1 MQQKLKPLTSLTV
14 AQLFDENGMSRI
26 RYMQGYPRSYRF
38 DASKG
43 LLTLDGETAIT
54 TASNKT
60 FSFVPL
66 AYRIF
71 KDTLFNYQNM
81 KWLEVFFLNESMQ
94 LCSCLFHQYS
104 VQNFLDYAYKHLY
117 YSGCKVCEVLW
128 TVTPVE
134 KLNEKVGSKYHIA
147 QFSATPLSTSDIEA
161 IQTARTV
168 LSRIVRYE
176 TVTDDCETVASL
188 FYDMAQNVDLLQNN
202 QTVAENLDALNDA
215 ASQNFAKGVTKRD
228 KAA

>member
-1 MQQKLKPLTSLTV
+1 MQQKLKPVTSLTV
-14 AQLFDENGMSRI
+14 AELFDENGMSKL

-66 AYRIF
+66 SYRIF

-104 VQNFLDYAYKHLY
+104 VQNFLDYAYKHLFY
-117 YSGCKVCEVLW
+117 TGCNVCEVLW

-134 KLNEKVGSKYHIA
+134 KFNEKVASKYHIA
-147 QFSATPLSTSDIEA
+147 QFSATPLSTADIEA
-161 IQTARTV
+161 IQTART
-168 LSRIVRYE
+168 LLGSIVRYE

-188 FYDMAQNVDLLQNN
+188 HYNEMQNIDLLQNN
-202 QTVAENLDALNDA
+202 ETVAASLDALNDA
-215 ASQNFAKGVTKRD
+215 ASQKFAAGVTKRE

>member
-1 MQQKLKPLTSLTV
+1 MQQKLKPLTTLTA
-14 AQLFDENGMSRI
+14 AQLFDENGMSKI

-43 LLTLDGETAIT
+43 ILNLNGETAIT
-54 TASNKT
+54 TAQNKT
-60 FSFVPL
+60 FSFIPL

-71 KDTLFNYQNM
+71 KDTLFNYENM
-81 KWLEVFFLNESMQ
+81 KWLEVFFLNEELQ

-104 VQNFLDYAYKHLY
+104 VQNFLDYAYKHLFY
-117 YSGCKVCEVLW
+117 TGCNVCEVLW

-147 QFSATPLSTSDIEA
+147 LFSATPLSTAEIEA
-161 IQTARTV
+161 METARTLV
-168 LSRIVRYE
+168 GRIARYE
-176 TVTDDCETVASL
+176 TVTDNCTTVASL
-188 FYDMAQNVDLLQNN
+188 HYNEMQNVDLLQNSEH
-202 QTVAENLDALNDA
+202 VADNLDALNDA

-228 KAA
+228 IAA